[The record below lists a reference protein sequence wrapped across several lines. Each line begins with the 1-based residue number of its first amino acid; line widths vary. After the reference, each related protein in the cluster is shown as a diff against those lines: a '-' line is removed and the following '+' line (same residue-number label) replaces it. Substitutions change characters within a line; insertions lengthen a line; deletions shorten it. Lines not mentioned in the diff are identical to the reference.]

1 MSELTKQAKYELA
14 KGITLTVTPL
24 SGFAQKMLHAS
35 AAQRHPEPDRAP
47 FEVEIPDALIPGT
60 KTKAEESAEWLRLM
74 RDVLQKRQ
82 QAQIGL
88 LLDTAVTVDDR
99 DALVAPYQNAVD
111 QFWLAMSDLP
121 IGAALASDWVTLLLG
136 VLAEEQEVSALIKLA
151 QGATPL
157 TDGEIVDGFRYFRS
171 VVLSRPRR
179 AIRHAAKESQDL
191 QSAQPPADRP
201 DDDGVRSGGDVQS
214 DSRPDT
220 DAGVGK
226 LVRSS
231 EGNAGGDGSVHTAR
245 PAGVGA
251 VSE

>member
-1 MSELTKQAKYELA
+1 MSELKQAKYELA

-60 KTKAEESAEWLRLM
+60 KTKAEESAEWLTAM

-99 DALVAPYQNAVD
+99 DALVKPYQNAVD
-111 QFWLAMSDLP
+111 QFWLATSDLP
-121 IGAALASDWVTLLLG
+121 VGAALVSDWVTLLLG

-157 TDGEIVDGFRYFRS
+157 TDAEIVDGFRYFRS
-171 VVLSRPRR
+171 MVLSRPRR
-179 AIRHAAKESQDL
+179 ANRHAAKEPQDI
-191 QSAQPPADRP
+191 QGAQPPAGRP
-201 DDDGVRSGGDVQS
+201 DDDGIRSGGDVQP
-214 DSRPDT
+214 DSGPVI
-220 DAGVGK
+220 ANSEWE
-226 LVRSS
+226 LVRVTS
-231 EGNAGGDGSVHTAR
+231 GNTGRTSSVHAPR
-245 PAGVGA
+245 KAGLGA
-251 VSE
+251 VRE